1 MGGFMKKELSQPVKA
16 YKNLDF
22 LNSSE
27 ARTIRILAEFL
38 EPMQR
43 FGAEKVSNT
52 IVFFGSA
59 RTKNLEEAQKNL
71 HELEK
76 KQNGESSNADQGYER
91 ELNYAR
97 NQIFLARYY
106 EDAVDLSRR
115 LTQWASNPD
124 SVNRYVIC
132 SGGGPGMMEAANRGA
147 IEGGGKSIGLNIS
160 IPTEQYANPYITPEL
175 NFEFHYFFMRK
186 FWFIYLAKALVI
198 FPGGFGT
205 LDELFEVLTLIQ
217 TEKLQKVM
225 PIVIYGKKYWDQIIT
240 FDNVVKF
247 GVIDQADLDL
257 LYFCDTVDGA
267 YNYLTEELLKLY
279 PEDNRNPIL

>member
-1 MGGFMKKELSQPVKA
+1 MKKELAKPIKA

-22 LNSSE
+22 LNSSD

-43 FGAEKVSNT
+43 FSAEKVSNT

-71 HELEK
+71 NELEK
-76 KQNGESSNADQGYER
+76 KLKGESSNADQGFEQ
-91 ELNYAR
+91 ELDDAR
-97 NQIFLARYY
+97 NQVFLARYY

-115 LTQWASNPD
+115 LTQWANNPD
-124 SVNRYVIC
+124 SINRFVIC

-205 LDELFEVLTLIQ
+205 FDELFEVLTLIQ

-225 PIVIYGKKYWDQIIT
+225 PIVIYGKKYWDQIIN
-240 FDNVVKF
+240 FDNMVKF

-257 LYFCDTVDGA
+257 LYFFDTVDGA
-267 YNYLTEELLKLY
+267 YKYLTEELLKLY
-279 PEDNRNPIL
+279 PENNRNTIL